1 VERQEVLVKTWLR
14 VAILVLA
21 AVFVLYGIAYLI
33 IPPTEFRVRVEVE
46 RPVGVAWHVFAD
58 ESRMEDW
65 LGGFQSLETI
75 SGEPGEPGS
84 RHRLTFVEDGQEI
97 AFEEEV
103 LSRVDYEKFSF
114 RMTHPMMTGEYEIAF
129 EDIDARS
136 AIVVDG
142 KVRGEGFL
150 RPMMPMMRASMVERV
165 TADYERLKR
174 LIENEPEQLTIPRER
189 RSPAD

>member
-1 VERQEVLVKTWLR
+1 MRTWLKGAIFVLVA
-14 VAILVLA
+14 VVL
-21 AVFVLYGIAYLI
+21 FYGIAYLI

-75 SGEPGEPGS
+75 AGEPGEPGS

-97 AFEEEV
+97 VFEEKV
-103 LSRVDYEKFSF
+103 LSRVDYEEFSF
-114 RMTHPMMTGEYEIAF
+114 RMTHPMMTGEYNIVF
-129 EDIDARS
+129 EGIDDRS

-142 KVRGEGFL
+142 KVTGEGFF
-150 RPMMPMMRASMVERV
+150 RPIMPMMRASMVERV

-174 LIENEPEQLTIPRER
+174 LIENEPEQLATPEEFGTF
-189 RSPAD
+189 AD